1 MTNIENHR
9 IFTTLVAIAALASV
23 LLVSTSVISGHI
35 ALAQTTNSKVN
46 PHKYW
51 WYTLTPIFLLLLY
64 PSGFYVYVVVQ
75 LR

>member
-23 LLVSTSVISGHI
+23 LVVSASVIRGHI

-46 PHKYW
+46 P
-51 WYTLTPIFLLLLY
+51 IQQ
-64 PSGFYVYVVVQ
+64 VQ
-75 LR
+75 TNSNTSTGGIH